1 MELSENRGCLRLC
14 ELSHYNPVKKFC
26 IHPFGGVQTIIPD
39 MIFKEYA
46 CELPIKLTLEPLDV
60 PKTPY
65 L

>member
-46 CELPIKLTLEPLDV
+46 LFLHLQRKRVAL
-60 PKTPY
+60 
-65 L
+65 